1 MQLTCNVIALHPRNI
16 ITGFCTTQLYN
27 KCSTLAVKEGPQQM
41 DFPPQPTC
49 VVDCLKSKFLQ
60 QQDCIL
66 LINLT
71 YLKCTHLPTLKYFLL
86 MSTLVRGG

>member
-1 MQLTCNVIALHPRNI
+1 MQLTWQCHSFAPKEHYNRVLHNSAL
-16 ITGFCTTQLYN
+16 
-27 KCSTLAVKEGPQQM
+27 QQM
-41 DFPPQPTC
+41 QYLSSEGGAPTNGFPPQPTC

-71 YLKCTHLPTLKYFLL
+71 YLCTYLPTLKYFLL
-86 MSTLVRGG
+86 LSTLVRGG